1 MFVLVSY
8 FVKNNVLVLKLL
20 WNNLMAVLGQQL
32 WLFLP
37 KDVDHLRILETCSV
51 SATRNMGI
59 LLLIVLKNSALIAR
73 RRVTLSKNVVFDPR
87 IVQPKHFR
95 LRFLFLMPRLLPHL
109 SLLLMHPL
117 FLPLMHPITAL
128 QQWCNRF

>member
-8 FVKNNVLVLKLL
+8 FVKNVLVLKLF

-37 KDVDHLRILETCSV
+37 KDVDHLCILETCSV
-51 SATRNMGI
+51 SAARNMGI

-87 IVQPKHFR
+87 IVRPKHFR
-95 LRFLFLMPRLLPHL
+95 LRFLFRMPQLLPHL
-109 SLLLMHPL
+109 SLLPMRPL
-117 FLPLMHPITAL
+117 FLPFLHPITAL